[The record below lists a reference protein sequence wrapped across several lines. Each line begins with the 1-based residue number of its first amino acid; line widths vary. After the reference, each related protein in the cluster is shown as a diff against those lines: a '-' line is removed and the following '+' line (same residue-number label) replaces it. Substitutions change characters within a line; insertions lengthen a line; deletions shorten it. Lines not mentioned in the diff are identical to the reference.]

1 MDKNDTI
8 VSIIT
13 PATGGSICLLRIS
26 GSEAIAVTNKFF
38 SPANLENEK
47 GGCFFYGTLQNAF
60 NDVIDQVIVYLFK
73 KPKSFTGE
81 DVIEIS
87 CHSNIFIVQEIL
99 NLFISEG
106 CRIAEPGEYS
116 KRAFLNG
123 KIDLAQAEAIADLIA
138 SKSKTGVK
146 NALNIIKGSLSE
158 KINDLKQSV
167 IEIASLLELELD
179 FSEEDLELIPK
190 RKFIETVKKAINEV
204 NGLLDSYSRGRE
216 FQKGIEVLITGRPN
230 VGKSSLMNAL
240 LQKDR
245 VIVSPVPGT
254 TRDMIH
260 EDIILNNTVIRLI
273 DTAGIRIS
281 EDHIEK
287 EGVDRAMELIKSARL
302 ILMIFDLSED
312 INTDDLNILD
322 TIKKES
328 LKKVVVTGNKYDKP
342 VNLKTKEFI
351 TSLGAKTIFV
361 SAKQNKNISEL
372 KDIIYNHI
380 SDTTFLNE
388 EEIIISNARQYEI
401 LKRVYTL
408 LEENLASFTSGQGH
422 EYIAADLRMTID
434 ALSELTGEITT
445 DDILNNI
452 FSNFCIGK

>member
-1 MDKNDTI
+1 
-8 VSIIT
+8 
-13 PATGGSICLLRIS
+13 
-26 GSEAIAVTNKFF
+26 
-38 SPANLENEK
+38 LENEK

-408 LEENLASFTSGQGH
+408 LEEN
-422 EYIAADLRMTID
+422 
-434 ALSELTGEITT
+434 
-445 DDILNNI
+445 
-452 FSNFCIGK
+452 